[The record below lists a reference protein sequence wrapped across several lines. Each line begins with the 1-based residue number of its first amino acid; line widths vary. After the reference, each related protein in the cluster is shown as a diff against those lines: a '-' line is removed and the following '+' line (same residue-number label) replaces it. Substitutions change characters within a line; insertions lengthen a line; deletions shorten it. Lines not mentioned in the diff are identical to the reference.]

1 MKAAHTRNLLAAALV
16 GALALTTTH
25 AQTAPKRKITTGMLD
40 RRSGG

>member
-1 MKAAHTRNLLAAALV
+1 MKATHTQDFLAAALV

-25 AQTAPKRKITTGMLD
+25 AQTAPKMKITTGMLD